1 MRLIRFIEPFD
12 RPCVPDAEI
21 ALKYKPTII
30 SSDSPKASN
39 SPNPCMKWSF
49 FKFND

>member
-1 MRLIRFIEPFD
+1 MRIIRFIEPFD

-39 SPNPCMKWSF
+39 SPNHLYEVVF
-49 FKFND
+49 L